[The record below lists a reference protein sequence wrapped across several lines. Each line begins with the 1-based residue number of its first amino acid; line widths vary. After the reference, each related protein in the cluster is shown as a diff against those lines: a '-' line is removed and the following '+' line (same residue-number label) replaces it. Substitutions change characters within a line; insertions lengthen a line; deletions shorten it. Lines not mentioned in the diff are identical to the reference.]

1 MKGNILQ
8 KLLSML
14 ANIDHLIKNRYLTTR
29 PLIESAVGLSEISV
43 ICATEEASRPGF
55 F

>member
-14 ANIDHLIKNRYLTTR
+14 ANIDHLINNRYLMTR
-29 PLIESAVGLSEISV
+29 PLIEALVGL
-43 ICATEEASRPGF
+43 
-55 F
+55 